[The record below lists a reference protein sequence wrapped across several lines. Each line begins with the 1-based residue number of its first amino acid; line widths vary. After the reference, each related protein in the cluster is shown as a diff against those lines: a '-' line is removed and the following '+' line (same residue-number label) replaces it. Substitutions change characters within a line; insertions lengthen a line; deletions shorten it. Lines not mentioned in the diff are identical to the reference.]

1 LEICA
6 KFFEPC
12 AAAQLTRQPPERG
25 RRLSFSETR
34 RTRADTPARR
44 LIVAGAF
51 VQGADQYKNVDNAQ
65 QCAAIR
71 IIQRRAAHHRR
82 TPAGSCAA
90 VDAGPQMRARNDKI
104 VFCSAIINSIF
115 SRTINHLSKLLP

>member
-65 QCAAIR
+65 QFASFKGGQR
-71 IIQRRAAHHRR
+71 IIAAHR
-82 TPAGSCAA
+82 P
-90 VDAGPQMRARNDKI
+90 VRARRLTPVRK
-104 VFCSAIINSIF
+104 CGPA
-115 SRTINHLSKLLP
+115 TIKLYFVQQLSTLFFHEQSTTYRSFYLDA